1 MLLHYWIRFLASL
14 KHGSRY
20 ARAFLRW
27 TLYAGVTGIIGGF
40 VGMAFHASV
49 EWATEARE
57 AHEYFLYFLPVAGI
71 IIVGLYN
78 AFNSYEDN
86 STDTVVRYTRHDGR
100 TVPLALAPL
109 IFISTVL
116 THLCGGSAGREGAA
130 LQLGGSIAT
139 QVGYWFGVDKK
150 EMRVLLMCGM
160 SALFSA
166 LFGTPVTAIF
176 FALEVSFVGI
186 MQYSALIPCIVASV
200 IAYIITQ
207 INGIE
212 PTRFVLANTPQIT
225 SSTMLLTVALAA
237 LCGILSIFFCRA
249 IHRTEHL
256 MHRIKNDYL
265 RIIIGAFIIIALTKI
280 VGNGDYNGAG
290 MNIITRAVEG
300 GDAKTF
306 AFLLKILF
314 TVVTIAAGF
323 KGGEI
328 VPTLFIG
335 ATFGCVFGKLVGMDA
350 GVCAAV
356 GMIAM
361 FCGVLN
367 CPLAS
372 IFLSIELFGAQ
383 GLMLFVIAVGV
394 SYMFSG
400 YSGLYGSQKIM
411 SSKLRARYVNKHI
424 AKQ

>member
-14 KHGSRY
+14 KHAWRY
-20 ARAFLRW
+20 ASAFWRW
-27 TLYAGVTGIIGGF
+27 IFYAGVTGIIGGF
-40 VGMAFHASV
+40 VGMLFHASV

-100 TVPLALAPL
+100 AVPIVLAPL

-139 QVGYWFGVDKK
+139 QVGYWFDVDKK

-176 FALEVSFVGI
+176 FALEVSVVGI
-186 MQYSALIPCIVASV
+186 MQYSALVPCIAASV
-200 IAYIITQ
+200 VAYIITQ
-207 INGIE
+207 INGVP
-212 PTRFVLANTPQIT
+212 PTRFDLLNTPEIT
-225 SSTMLLTVALAA
+225 ASTILLTIALAM
-237 LCGILSIFFCRA
+237 LCAILSIFFCRA
-249 IHRTEHL
+249 IHHSERL
-256 MHRIKNDYL
+256 MHKIKNEYL
-265 RIIIGAFIIIALTKI
+265 RIIIGAVVIIALTKI
-280 VGNGDYNGAG
+280 VGSGDYNGAG
-290 MNIITRAVEG
+290 MAVITRAVEG
-300 GDAKTF
+300 GNAETF

-314 TVVTIAAGF
+314 TVVTISAGF

-335 ATFGCVFGKLVGMDA
+335 ATFGCVFGNLTGMDA
-350 GVCAAV
+350 GLCAAV
-356 GMIAM
+356 GMVAL

-383 GLMLFVIAVGV
+383 GLLLFVIAVGV
-394 SYMFSG
+394 SYMLSG

-424 AKQ
+424 SKL